1 MDTLADPGSEV
12 KQSLAVEVLRRFGE
26 ARLRVTGSSMLCA
39 MWPGDLVAV
48 RRQSMAEIRQGHV
61 VLFVRDGRFFA
72 HRVVGKIRR
81 QDRTL
86 LVTRGDRLKKND
98 PPVSPAEL
106 LGRVTGVIR
115 GRRCL
120 VPSFTFWR
128 QAGSWALRRSEL
140 GTRMAL
146 RLGSREQFTWE
157 DLYAACTGV
166 SMRRARAGLLPA
178 ISGPCEDS
186 SRTVER
192 PVAALKL
199 ESKLIFS
206 LLSESEILA
215 KKRLSWL

>member
-48 RRQSMAEIRQGHV
+48 RRQEMGEIRRGHV
-61 VLFVRDGRFFA
+61 VLFVRDGRFFV

-81 QDRTL
+81 EDRTL
-86 LVTRGDRLKKND
+86 LVTRGDRLKEND

-115 GRRCL
+115 GSRCL
-120 VPSFTFWR
+120 VPRITVGR
-128 QAGSWALRRSEL
+128 RIGSWLLCRSEL

-146 RLGSREQFTWE
+146 RLGSREPFTWGGLVRRVYRRL
-157 DLYAACTGV
+157 DAARQSGL
-166 SMRRARAGLLPA
+166 RPEAG
-178 ISGPCEDS
+178 G
-186 SRTVER
+186 
-192 PVAALKL
+192 
-199 ESKLIFS
+199 
-206 LLSESEILA
+206 
-215 KKRLSWL
+215 